1 MIRAAALLALLTAA
15 LAPAREARA
24 HEVLHD
30 VERGR
35 AVAVRTFYAD
45 GEVLAY
51 AAYEV
56 FSPAD
61 PRVPHQQGRTD
72 RAGWLAFV
80 PDTPGTWRVKVVDG
94 SGHGLDV
101 TLEVAASDA
110 AGSGA
115 RPSMRGA
122 WFVLR
127 PLLGVA
133 LIAAIFAALF
143 VLSRRRRGSA

>member
-1 MIRAAALLALLTAA
+1 VIRAVALATLLATV

-30 VERGR
+30 VDRGR
-35 AVAVRTFYAD
+35 AVAVRTYYAD
-45 GEVLAY
+45 GEALAY

-61 PRVPHQQGRTD
+61 PRVPHQKGRTD

-80 PDTPGTWRVKVVDG
+80 PDAPGAWRVKVVDG
-94 SGHGLDV
+94 SGHGVDAAI
-101 TLEVAASDA
+101 EIAASGA
-110 AGSGA
+110 TGSGA
-115 RPSMRGA
+115 RPSAVSA

-127 PLLGVA
+127 PLVGVA

-143 VLSRRRRGSA
+143 VLSRRRRGSP